1 VLPALPPR
9 FWGGSG
15 VTSGFWDP
23 GLTSYSADAVSGCPP
38 IDLSAGIP
46 DFQAPTGVPV

>member
-1 VLPALPPR
+1 MLPALPPR

-15 VTSGFWDP
+15 VGSGILGP
-23 GLTSYSADAVSGCPP
+23 GLTSYSADAVSGCLG

-46 DFQAPTGVPV
+46 GFQAPTGVPV